1 MLVKNQRKKQATQAK
16 MWMVWKAEQESFLFA
31 KIPNSQTFPKGEPV
45 NWKKKGN
52 KHFFIIKKKSS
63 AGLTNQLYILKDLL
77 FSFN

>member
-1 MLVKNQRKKQATQAK
+1 

-45 NWKKKGN
+45 NWKKRETKN
-52 KHFFIIKKKSS
+52 IFLIKKSS
-63 AGLTNQLYILKDLL
+63 AGLTNQYNILKDLL